1 MMRGLRNQCSSTGV
15 AFVCL
20 IAVAHAVSPVQKVVE
35 LLDECKAKVKKD
47 LDAETKA
54 MEEYTAFCDDEL
66 KDKGYAIETAGRSIE
81 DLTATVDSSTANIGE
96 LSDEIAT
103 LGSTNAAKSSELAD
117 ATKVREA
124 GNADFAAAEKE
135 LLKSID
141 ELGRAATIIK
151 RGMSFAQTAQGKKKI
166 NEVVAGLKNIIEAE
180 WVDVGSKRKLK
191 SFLQAAAQA
200 KEDEDDDLSLTQP
213 QAKMVAYESSSGG
226 IVKAIE
232 EMQGKAEDTLSDLR
246 KKEMGDAQ
254 EFAMLE
260 QGLKS
265 EISHGEEKLS
275 TATKGKAA
283 NEQAKEDASG
293 KLVETEKSKAA
304 DEEYAGT
311 LKTECEAKASE
322 WEARQ
327 KSAAEEMGAIEKAKT
342 ILVEGVTAFAQV
354 SSKTRRWNPDDD
366 DESDAVAEK
375 RSKVVTILKKLS
387 QTHHSFA
394 FAQLASMA
402 TSDPFVKIRGLI
414 EDMIA
419 KLLKEAEEEA
429 TQKAFCDAEMGKS
442 KTSQDEKTTTLEKL
456 SARIDGA
463 STTISENTEAIKTLE
478 AEIAEIDKAQA
489 EATEIRTTENADYLK
504 ASKDFK
510 DSAEAVAKA
519 IEVLKNFYEGSFM
532 QVSTKTNS
540 KSKQP
545 EFGSAKSDTASTIIS
560 VLEMSEED
568 FTTLLAETEA
578 TEDEAAKAY
587 EKLTDE
593 NKISKA
599 SKETEAKGKESEV
612 KSLTVQLGHSKEDH
626 ASVSKELDA
635 VLAYLDKLK
644 PECESKAMSYEERKA
659 AREAEIAGLKEALE
673 ILSGQ
678 GMALTQVRS
687 HRVRVF

>member
-1 MMRGLRNQCSSTGV
+1 
-15 AFVCL
+15 
-20 IAVAHAVSPVQKVVE
+20 
-35 LLDECKAKVKKD
+35 
-47 LDAETKA
+47 
-54 MEEYTAFCDDEL
+54 
-66 KDKGYAIETAGRSIE
+66 
-81 DLTATVDSSTANIGE
+81 
-96 LSDEIAT
+96 
-103 LGSTNAAKSSELAD
+103 
-117 ATKVREA
+117 
-124 GNADFAAAEKE
+124 
-135 LLKSID
+135 
-141 ELGRAATIIK
+141 
-151 RGMSFAQTAQGKKKI
+151 MSFVQTAQGQKRI
-166 NEVVAGLKNIIEAE
+166 GAVVAGLKNIIEAE

-191 SFLQAAAQA
+191 SFLQATAQA

-213 QAKMVAYESSSGG
+213 QAKQVAYESSSGG
-226 IVKAIE
+226 IVKTVE

-246 KKEMGDAQ
+246 KKEMSDAQ
-254 EFAMLE
+254 SFAMLE
-260 QGLKS
+260 SGLKD

-283 NEQAKEDASG
+283 NEEAKATASE

-311 LKTECEAKASE
+311 LKTECEAKAAE

-342 ILVEGVTAFAQV
+342 ILVDGVKAFVQV
-354 SSKTRRWNPDDD
+354 STKTRRWNPNDD
-366 DESDAVAEK
+366 DESDAVTEK
-375 RSKVVTILKKLS
+375 RQKAVDILKQLS
-387 QTHHSFA
+387 RTHHSFA

-442 KTSQDEKTTTLEKL
+442 KTSQEEKTMTLDKL

-463 STTISENTEAIKTLE
+463 ESTIAENTEAIKTLE
-478 AEIAEIDKAQA
+478 AEVAEIDKAQA
-489 EATEIRTTENADYLK
+489 EATKIRTTEKEGYLV

-519 IEVLKNFYEGSFM
+519 IEVLKAFYEGSFI
-532 QVSTKTNS
+532 QLSAKTNL

-545 EFGSAKSDTASTIIS
+545 AFGGAKSDIASTIIS

-587 EKLTDE
+587 KALTKE
-593 NKISKA
+593 NKLSKVT
-599 SKETEAKGKESEV
+599 KETEAKGKASEV

-626 ASVSKELDA
+626 GSVSAELDA
-635 VLAYLDKLK
+635 VLAYIDKLK
-644 PECESKAMSYEERKA
+644 PQCEEKAMSYAEKKA
-659 AREAEIAGLKEALE
+659 KREAEIAGLKEALG
-673 ILSGQ
+673 ILEG
-678 GMALTQVRS
+678 GLALVQKTNLRQIR
-687 HRVRVF
+687 RA

>member
-1 MMRGLRNQCSSTGV
+1 MARIAILL
-15 AFVCL
+15 CL
-20 IAVAHAVSPVQKVVE
+20 VQAASAGSAIQKVVE
-35 LLDECKAKVKKD
+35 LLDECKAKVQKD
-47 LDAETKA
+47 LDAEAKS
-54 MEEYTAFCDDEL
+54 MEEYSAFCDDEL
-66 KDKGYAIETAGRSIE
+66 KDKGYAIETAGRAIG
-81 DLTATVDSSTANIGE
+81 DLTATVESSTANVAE

-103 LGSTNAAKSSELAD
+103 LGTTIAAKSKELSD
-117 ATKVREA
+117 ATKVRA
-124 GNADFAAAEKE
+124 TGNADFTAAEKE

-141 ELGRAATIIK
+141 ELGRAATVLK
-151 RGMSFAQTAQGKKKI
+151 RGMSFAQTAQGKKKLSAA
-166 NEVVAGLKNIIEAE
+166 VSALKNIIDAE

-213 QAKMVAYESSSGG
+213 QAKMVAYESSSGS
-226 IVKAIE
+226 IVKTIE

-246 KKEMGDAQ
+246 KKEMSDAQ
-254 EFAMLE
+254 AFAMLE
-260 QGLKS
+260 SGLKD

-275 TATKGKAA
+275 TATKSKAA
-283 NEQAKEDASG
+283 NEQAKSDASA

-304 DEEYAGT
+304 DEEYAST
-311 LKTECEAKASE
+311 LKTECEAAAAG

-342 ILVEGVTAFAQV
+342 ILVDGVKAFVQV
-354 SSKTRRWNPDDD
+354 KTKTHRWNPDDD
-366 DESDAVAEK
+366 DESDAVSAK
-375 RSKVVTILKKLS
+375 RSKVVTILKQLG

-402 TSDPFVKIRGLI
+402 QSDPFVKIRGLI

-442 KTSQDEKTTTLEKL
+442 KTSQEEKMMTLDKL

-463 STTISENTEAIKTLE
+463 SSTIAENTEAIKTLE
-478 AEIAEIDKAQA
+478 AEVAEIDSAQA
-489 EATEIRTTENADYLK
+489 EATKIRTTEKEDYMV

-519 IEVLKNFYEGSFM
+519 IEVLKAFYEGSFI
-532 QVSTKTNS
+532 QVSAKTTL

-545 EFGSAKSDTASTIIS
+545 EFGGAKSDIAHTIIS

-578 TEDEAAKAY
+578 TEDEAVKAY

-593 NKISKA
+593 NKIAKA
-599 SKETEAKGKESEV
+599 TKETEAKGKASEV

-626 ASVSKELDA
+626 ASTSSELDA
-635 VLAYLDKLK
+635 VNAYIDKLK
-644 PECESKAMSYEERKA
+644 PQCEEKAMSYEEKKA
-659 AREAEIAGLKEALE
+659 KREAEIAGLKEALE
-673 ILSGQ
+673 ILAGD
-678 GMALTQVRS
+678 GLALVQKTSLRKIT
-687 HRVRVF
+687 RV